1 MSSTYDTSLFQL
13 VHQTACTVVANGK
26 LTLNQTGRA
35 ALFADNQ
42 TGCILEHRIE
52 MLHIHVTAL
61 ATFSVVG
68 IGLRQFEGSE
78 IALLVG
84 DELVD
89 ALDLGC
95 IHEGTLHADRFAT
108 VQIKHIASSYQLL
121 GTWTVENGA

>member
-1 MSSTYDTSLFQL
+1 MSGTYDAGLLQL

-26 LTLNQTGRA
+26 LTLNQTGA
-35 ALFADNQ
+35 SALFANDE
-42 TGCILEHRIE
+42 TGGILEHRIE
-52 MLHIHVTAL
+52 MLHIHITTL

-108 VQIKHIASSYQLL
+108 VQIEHIASSYQLL

>member
-13 VHQTACTVVANGK
+13 VHQTACTVVANGE
-26 LTLNQTGRA
+26 LTLNQTCRTT
-35 ALFADNQ
+35 LFADNQ
-42 TGCILEHRIE
+42 TGCIFEHRVK

-61 ATFSVVG
+61 ATAILIG
-68 IGLRQFEGSE
+68 IGLWQFEGCE

-84 DELVD
+84 DELID

-108 VQIKHIASSYQLL
+108 VQIEHIASSYQLL